1 MKLLNDWGF
10 RQDSWRGARGE
21 YLVVLQGLLLV
32 SFVVLPVQS
41 VVVPPLM
48 AYVLKAIALGLAAF
62 ASVLLGKGLLDLGEN
77 LTPLPYPRDDGQL
90 VQTGVYS
97 IVRHCLYSGLILL
110 AIAFTAWTV
119 SWPHSIATLVLFIF
133 FDRKAAK
140 EERWLSEKY
149 PDYNEYQTRV
159 KKLLPWLY

>member
-21 YLVVLQGLLLV
+21 YLVVLQALLLV
-32 SFVVLPVQS
+32 GFVVLPVQS
-41 VVVPPLM
+41 VVIPPIA
-48 AYVLKAIALGLAAF
+48 AYILNAIALGLAAL
-62 ASVLLGKGLLDLGEN
+62 ASVLLGKGLLDLGKN
-77 LTPLPYPRDDGQL
+77 LTPLPYPRDDGEL

-110 AIAFTAWTV
+110 AIAFTCWTV
-119 SWPHSIATLVLFIF
+119 SLTHAIATLVLFIF

-140 EERWLSEKY
+140 EEQWLSEKY
-149 PDYNEYQTRV
+149 SDYSEYQTRV
-159 KKLLPWLY
+159 KKLLPWVY